1 MIKNLTHYQE
11 TTLNRLQIV
20 KRSVELLELFF
31 EIGYRTKQDVYTQL
45 IIHFPKY
52 NTNSFKEQFRLFWN
66 FKKFELEMIND
77 LEAVLSKINAL

>member
-11 TTLNRLQIV
+11 TTINRLKIV
-20 KRSVELLELFF
+20 KRSVEILELFF

-52 NTNSFKEQFRLFWN
+52 NTRSFKEQFRLLWN

-77 LEAVLSKINAL
+77 LEAVISKINDL